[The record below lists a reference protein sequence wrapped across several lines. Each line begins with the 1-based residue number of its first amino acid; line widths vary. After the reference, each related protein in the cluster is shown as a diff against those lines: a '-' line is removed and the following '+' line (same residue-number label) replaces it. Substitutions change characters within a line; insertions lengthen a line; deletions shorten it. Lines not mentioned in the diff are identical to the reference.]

1 MHLASE
7 LATNDPKL
15 GALHNHWQRGQMSAF
30 GTKRIMGW
38 PHARPLFRCARLSRY
53 LLIAIENARL
63 S

>member
-15 GALHNHWQRGQMSAF
+15 GALHNHWQRGQMSAD
-30 GTKRIMGW
+30 
-38 PHARPLFRCARLSRY
+38 ARPLFRCARLSRY